1 LSIALIAFIISTIT
15 VTVVFKNE
23 ISELEAQ
30 IDELNRMTTPTEETT
45 TTEDPEITD
54 PPRPVCSRFF
64 KTLLR

>member
-1 LSIALIAFIISTIT
+1 LSVALIAFIISTIT

-54 PPRPVCSRFF
+54 PPRPV
-64 KTLLR
+64 